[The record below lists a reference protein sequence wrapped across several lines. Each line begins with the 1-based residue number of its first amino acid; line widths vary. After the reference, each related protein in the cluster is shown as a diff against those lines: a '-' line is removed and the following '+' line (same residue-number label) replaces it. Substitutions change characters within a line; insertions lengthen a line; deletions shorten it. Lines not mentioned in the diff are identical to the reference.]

1 MRSTLRR
8 SMIELSIDGRVE
20 KCESQPRDG
29 DRHQDPK
36 QLRTLMNLMQCI
48 DSAATIVSDTSAALG
63 VGHGRS
69 GSEFE
74 DYFSPERSEAMR
86 RWTSMNLD

>member
-48 DSAATIVSDTSAALG
+48 DSAATIVSDTSTALVSAMDVAA
-63 VGHGRS
+63 R
-69 GSEFE
+69 
-74 DYFSPERSEAMR
+74 
-86 RWTSMNLD
+86 NLKITFPLNEVKL